1 MTKDTAELIVL
12 STTKV
17 KESAIVVHTLS
28 REWGRRGF
36 LVQSAKK
43 AGMSLFL
50 PLNILE
56 ADVVE
61 NPRSDLWSIKN
72 IHALN
77 ALNGIRGN
85 LHKNTMT
92 LFLAE
97 VLFRTLQ
104 EGANED
110 GLYEWCVGSI
120 LTLDALPADFA
131 NFHIRFLLELSGAMG
146 FRPSFQDIAPFAG
159 DKAVIL
165 KPFLETSFSESM
177 LIPLS
182 GEVRNSLCE
191 ILIRYLEFHTEQP
204 IRVKSLDVLRELY
217 R

>member
-1 MTKDTAELIVL
+1 MTKDAAELIVL

-104 EGANED
+104 EGANEN

>member
-1 MTKDTAELIVL
+1 MTKDAAEMIVL

>member
-1 MTKDTAELIVL
+1 MTKDAAELIVL

-104 EGANED
+104 EGTNED

>member
-1 MTKDTAELIVL
+1 MTKDAAELIVL

-182 GEVRNSLCE
+182 GEIRNSLCE

>member
-1 MTKDTAELIVL
+1 MTRETAELIVL

-17 KESAIVVHTLS
+17 GESAVVVHTLS

-36 LVQSAKK
+36 LVPSAKK

-61 NPRSDLWSIKN
+61 NPKSELWSLKN
-72 IHALN
+72 IHARD
-77 ALNGIRGN
+77 ALNGIRSN
-85 LHKNTMT
+85 VHKNTMS

-97 VLFRTLQ
+97 VLLRTVR
-104 EGANED
+104 EGAYED
-110 GLYEWCVGSI
+110 GLYEWCTGSI
-120 LTLDALPADFA
+120 LTLDALQSDYA
-131 NFHIRFLLELSGAMG
+131 NFHVRFLLELSGALG
-146 FRPSFQDIAPFAG
+146 FRPSFQDVAPFAG
-159 DKAVIL
+159 DNALAL
-165 KPFLETSFSESM
+165 KPFLECSFTESM
-177 LIPLS
+177 LYPLS
-182 GEVRNSLCE
+182 GETRSNLCE
-191 ILIRYLEFHTEQP
+191 ALLRYLEFHTEQP

>member
-1 MTKDTAELIVL
+1 MTKDAAELIVL

>member
-1 MTKDTAELIVL
+1 MTKDAAELIVL

-104 EGANED
+104 EGTNED
-110 GLYEWCVGSI
+110 GLYEWCLGSI

>member
-1 MTKDTAELIVL
+1 MTKDAAELIVL

-43 AGMSLFL
+43 TGMSLFL